1 MNDTVNFTPVEESI
15 LYTALL
21 HFEMN
26 AQNTANEAAAK
37 GIPIRQPMQWISD
50 ETGRLRKKLFPGAD
64 ANKLDP
70 FNEYINNRRG

>member
-1 MNDTVNFTPVEESI
+1 MNNTVNFTPVEQSI

-37 GIPIRQPMQWISD
+37 GIPIGKPMQWISD
-50 ETGRLRKKLFPGAD
+50 EAGALRKKMFPGAD
-64 ANKLDP
+64 ANAMDP
-70 FNEYINNRRG
+70 FTEYINNHRG